1 MAFKLTKSFENSVN
15 NLTVK
20 EAYNL
25 AFDFEESYIPSLV
38 WLMENPDSPLPF
50 PGKIHLRN
58 HDYIH
63 ILLGREKSSQDEA
76 FVVGFTMGN
85 STKVKWIH
93 LKIFRLFS
101 QYLYPAPFNFSNS
114 DLQAFDLGVSYG
126 RKIKLK
132 NLNEMDMCQY
142 ENLTVESAR
151 DILGIDAEE
160 IRLLRKF
167 ESWLL
172 PDTATS
178 KELVSI

>member
-1 MAFKLTKSFENSVN
+1 MAFKLTKSFENNVN

-25 AFDFEESYIPSLV
+25 AFDLEEYYIPPLV
-38 WLMENPDSPLPF
+38 WFLENPDSPLPF
-50 PGKIHLRN
+50 PGKIYLRN

-85 STKVKWIH
+85 SRKVKWIH
-93 LKIFRLFS
+93 LKIFKLFS
-101 QYLYPAPFNFSNS
+101 QYLYPSPFNFSKS
-114 DLQAFDLGVSYG
+114 DLQAFNLGVSYG
-126 RKIKLK
+126 RKIKVR
-132 NLNEMDMCQY
+132 NLNEMDLRQY
-142 ENLTVESAR
+142 DNQTVNAVR
-151 DILGIDAEE
+151 DILGIDAQE

-167 ESWLL
+167 ENWLL
-172 PDTATS
+172 PDTLTS